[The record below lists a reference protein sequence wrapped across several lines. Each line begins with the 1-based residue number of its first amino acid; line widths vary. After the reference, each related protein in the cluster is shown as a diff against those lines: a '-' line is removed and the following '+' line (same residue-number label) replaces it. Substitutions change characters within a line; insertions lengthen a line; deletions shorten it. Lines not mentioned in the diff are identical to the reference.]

1 MQTYL
6 ITDTAN
12 LFFRSRHIASKRS
25 DSWEKVGMGLHLTF
39 ASNNK
44 VVKMFGAKHCIFALE
59 GKSWR
64 KQIYPR
70 YKANRVKDESAI
82 TEKEREENQ
91 LFWETYQSLIEFL
104 KTKTNCSVLHHEQA
118 EADDLIA
125 RFIALHPNDKI
136 IINSTDSDYDQLL
149 NDRVS
154 RYDGMNEIWYTI
166 NGVFDSKL
174 EPIIDKKTGKQK
186 QIDSPEYILFEKCM
200 RGDTSDNIMSAYP
213 GVRSKSS
220 KNKVGLLE
228 AYSDRNKQGF
238 CWNNLMLQRWI
249 DHEGEQHIV
258 RNDFERNRQL
268 IDLTCQPPELQQA
281 FDARIKEQL
290 KQEHIPQVGIHFL
303 KFCGQYDL
311 VKISEQATTYAMW
324 LNAPYPSK
332 S

>member
-1 MQTYL
+1 M
-6 ITDTAN
+6 
-12 LFFRSRHIASKRS
+12 
-25 DSWEKVGMGLHLTF
+25 
-39 ASNNK
+39 
-44 VVKMFGAKHCIFALE
+44 
-59 GKSWR
+59 
-64 KQIYPR
+64 
-70 YKANRVKDESAI
+70 
-82 TEKEREENQ
+82 
-91 LFWETYQSLIEFL
+91 
-104 KTKTNCSVLHHEQA
+104 
-118 EADDLIA
+118 IA

-249 DHEGEQHIV
+249 
-258 RNDFERNRQL
+258 L
-268 IDLTCQPPELQQA
+268 
-281 FDARIKEQL
+281 
-290 KQEHIPQVGIHFL
+290 
-303 KFCGQYDL
+303 
-311 VKISEQATTYAMW
+311 S
-324 LNAPYPSK
+324 
-332 S
+332 